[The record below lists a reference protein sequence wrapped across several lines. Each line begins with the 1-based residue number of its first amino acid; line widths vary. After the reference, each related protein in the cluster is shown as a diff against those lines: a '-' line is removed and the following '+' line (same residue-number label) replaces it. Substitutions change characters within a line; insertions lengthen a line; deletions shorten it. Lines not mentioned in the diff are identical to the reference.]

1 MWRGLSSSNRNGK
14 QKILKTVVHF
24 VTSLNDCDVPNF
36 HIRVLACEN
45 IRFSSLFFDE
55 DVSRNVLGG
64 EQRGET
70 DVFAG

>member
-1 MWRGLSSSNRNGK
+1 MMGPKLQQQERQTEN
-14 QKILKTVVHF
+14 KTVVHF
-24 VTSLNDCDVPNF
+24 VTSLHDCDVPNF

-45 IRFSSLFFDE
+45 IRFSSFFFDE

-64 EQRGET
+64 EDRGET